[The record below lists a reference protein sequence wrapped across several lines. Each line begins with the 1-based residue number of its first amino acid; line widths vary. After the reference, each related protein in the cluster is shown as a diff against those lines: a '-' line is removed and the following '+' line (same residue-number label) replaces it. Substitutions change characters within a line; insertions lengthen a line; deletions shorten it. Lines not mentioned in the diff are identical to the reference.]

1 MASALFIE
9 RFRNKSEKLGK
20 TGLGSLST
28 LNPIEKGRTLE
39 GKAHNSALAVLPS
52 LNRIKIVKKGE
63 TQDVSEVL
71 RSNRSITPSVLPVL
85 KVSPGRVRDFGDKG
99 INSTEIIRG
108 VASNGKL
115 SSLCPLPNLRSRL
128 SFLLKNPNANP

>member
-28 LNPIEKGRTLE
+28 INPVEKVRLIE
-39 GKAHNSALAVLPS
+39 GKTHISVLDSLPS

-71 RSNRSITPSVLPVL
+71 KSNRSITPSALPAL
-85 KVSPGRVRDFGDKG
+85 KVSPGRLRDYAEKG

-108 VASNGKL
+108 VATNGKP

-128 SFLLKNPNANP
+128 TFLLKNPNANP